1 MNEGKRYVAIPQ
13 IVIAYDQMNGYLER
27 FAQSHQDDAVL
38 VGQVRLLQNYNILL
52 ENHDD
57 MFARLMMLLEYHD
70 SKVCLIC
77 KNVHLVQA
85 LLLAYKIAES
95 SGDFDAGIIQTLELN
110 LRDTKQIIDALGQ
123 WLQKSSED

>member
-57 MFARLMMLLEYHD
+57 MFARLMMLRNTTTVRYALFARMF
-70 SKVCLIC
+70 IWC
-77 KNVHLVQA
+77 KHC
-85 LLLAYKIAES
+85 S
-95 SGDFDAGIIQTLELN
+95 
-110 LRDTKQIIDALGQ
+110 
-123 WLQKSSED
+123 